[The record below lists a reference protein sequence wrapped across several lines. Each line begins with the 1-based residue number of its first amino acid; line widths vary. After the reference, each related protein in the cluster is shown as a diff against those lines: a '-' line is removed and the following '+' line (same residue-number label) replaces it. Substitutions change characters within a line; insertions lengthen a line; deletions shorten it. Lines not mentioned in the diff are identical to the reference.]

1 MKDVVDS
8 SLKEKKVLDIELND
22 KENLLKSNEKAL
34 EELNKNCPGS
44 QEELFNLLSG
54 AFNVKLRLINK
65 EYNYIKK
72 IDIWN
77 YLKINKWCK
86 AKNLTLS
93 EMVNDIIEI
102 DITKVDLFLKDHLKR
117 ENKNIVD

>member
-1 MKDVVDS
+1 MYK
-8 SLKEKKVLDIELND
+8 
-22 KENLLKSNEKAL
+22 
-34 EELNKNCPGS
+34 S

-77 YLKINKWCK
+77 YLKINLLW
-86 AKNLTLS
+86 LYLS
-93 EMVNDIIEI
+93 W
-102 DITKVDLFLKDHLKR
+102 
-117 ENKNIVD
+117 

>member
-1 MKDVVDS
+1 MYK
-8 SLKEKKVLDIELND
+8 
-22 KENLLKSNEKAL
+22 
-34 EELNKNCPGS
+34 S

-77 YLKINKWCK
+77 YLKINKWYK
-86 AKNLTLS
+86 DKNLTLS
-93 EMVNDIIEI
+93 EMVNDIIEV
-102 DITKVDLFLKDHLKR
+102 DIIKVDLFLKEHLKKEKR
-117 ENKNIVD
+117 SVVD

>member
-1 MKDVVDS
+1 MYK
-8 SLKEKKVLDIELND
+8 
-22 KENLLKSNEKAL
+22 
-34 EELNKNCPGS
+34 S

-86 AKNLTLS
+86 DKNLTLS

-117 ENKNIVD
+117 ENKNIAD